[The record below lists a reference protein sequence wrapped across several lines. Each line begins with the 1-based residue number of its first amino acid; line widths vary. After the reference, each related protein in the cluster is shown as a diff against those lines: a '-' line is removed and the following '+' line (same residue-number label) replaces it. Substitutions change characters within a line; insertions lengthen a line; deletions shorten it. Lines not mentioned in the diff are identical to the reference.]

1 MKELLISA
9 VLFTTLC
16 TVSFSQIGKVGIN
29 TTTPA
34 AMLHVMDS
42 SVLFSTTLN
51 TLPGTPG
58 NPPVSGAGIR
68 TFWYPDKAA
77 FRTGRVTGAQWDKIN
92 TGNYSFAAGHNNT
105 ASGAQSLGI
114 GNGNF
119 ATGENTIATGSSN
132 KANAL
137 NASVFGIANVANG
150 TSSLVAGRFNDS
162 IQALNNLITSTTPL
176 FMVGNGNNSNS
187 RKNALT
193 VLFNGNVGV
202 GTLSLPLYRFHVTN
216 NNDADGGWV
225 EGIMIQN
232 TSTLAS
238 VGEAGLSFHN
248 AAIPVDRR
256 WTTGLNQNPLLAWN
270 YGTTFSTANTK
281 MVLDTM
287 GRLGVGSTSPH
298 ASSLVDIQ
306 STNKGLLLPRMTTA
320 QRTAIASPAAGLLVY
335 DTTLKS
341 LFMHDGI
348 QWQTFAMVNSNF
360 DTKIYTATPVEIFA
374 NAQFGFSTS
383 ISNRFAFVGAPYND
397 DYPGGVT
404 QSVGSVSVYEKKR
417 GWELVQ
423 SLEGV
428 VANDLF
434 GWDVDVAGYYAV
446 IGVPGD
452 DHPGGTNQGLAR
464 ILEYNGTSFS
474 TQIMT
479 QGTDNLD
486 QCGHSVAISERGV
499 AVIGIPGDTSTE
511 GVVRIME
518 KINAVWVNEDIENPS
533 AVNYGSHVDISGN
546 KILAGAFDLGT
557 NIGKFYVL
565 ADNGT
570 SWVQE
575 FESTEFLAKS
585 LDLEGDLIAVGRTD
599 DVLVFKFNG
608 TTWVQIADIN
618 DPNIG
623 GNFFGAAVKIS
634 GDYLFIGAPATLV
647 AGQDQGVVYCYKRN
661 GSSYVMQSTIQS
673 VLGEDQG
680 KFGTAIDAYYNDIL
694 IGAVMEN
701 TDKGT
706 VGFGIIHTE

>member
-1 MKELLISA
+1 MKELLTTAFLFSA
-9 VLFTTLC
+9 IC

-105 ASGAQSLGI
+105 ASGAQSFSI
-114 GNGNF
+114 GNGNL

-162 IQALNNLITSTTPL
+162 IQAVNNLITSTTPL

-202 GTLSLPLYRFHVTN
+202 GTLSLPQYRFHVTN
-216 NNDADGGWV
+216 NNDADGGWAD
-225 EGIMIQN
+225 GIMIEN

-248 AAIPVDRR
+248 AAIPIDRR
-256 WTTGLNQNPLLAWN
+256 WTTGLNQNPLMAWN
-270 YGTTFSTANTK
+270 YGASFSTANTK

-320 QRTAIASPAAGLLVY
+320 QRTAIASPAAGLLVF
-335 DTTLKS
+335 DTS
-341 LFMHDGI
+341 LNSMFMYDGI
-348 QWQTFAMVNSNF
+348 QWQTFAMVTSNF
-360 DTKIYTATPVEIFA
+360 DTKVYTATPVEIYA
-374 NAQFGFSTS
+374 NAQFGFSSS

-397 DYPGGVT
+397 DYPTGT
-404 QSVGSVSVYEKKR
+404 PLNEGSVSIYEKKR

-434 GWDVDVAGYYAV
+434 GWDVDVVGYYAV
-446 IGVPGD
+446 IGIPGID
-452 DHPGGTNQGLAR
+452 LPGGVNQGAAN
-464 ILEYNGTSFS
+464 ILEYNGTSFVS
-474 TQIMT
+474 QTTIL
-479 QGTDNLD
+479 GSDLND
-486 QCGHSVAISERGV
+486 QCGYSVAISERGV
-499 AVIGIPGDTSTE
+499 AVIGLPGDTSTA
-511 GVVRIME
+511 GAIKVVE
-518 KINAVWVNEDIENPS
+518 KINAAWVTETIQNP
-533 AVNYGSHVDISGN
+533 ANNFGSHVDISGN
-546 KILAGAFDLGT
+546 KILAGAFDLG
-557 NIGKFYVL
+557 NNDGSFFVL

-570 SWVQE
+570 NWIEE
-575 FESTEFLAKS
+575 FESPQILVKS
-585 LDLEGDLIAVGRTD
+585 LDLEGDLIAVGRSD
-599 DVLVFKFNG
+599 DVFVYMFNG
-608 TTWVQIADIN
+608 TTWIQIADIN
-618 DPNIG
+618 DPDIE
-623 GNFFGAAVKIS
+623 GNKFGAAVKLS
-634 GDYLFIGAPATLV
+634 GDYLFVGAPLATV
-647 AGQDQGVVYCYKRN
+647 AGQQQGAVYCYKRN
-661 GSSYVMQSTIQS
+661 GSSFVFQSTIQS
-673 VLGEDQG
+673 VLGEDSG
-680 KFGTAIDAYYNDIL
+680 MFGSSIDAYYNDIL
-694 IGAVMEN
+694 IGALEEN
-701 TDKGT
+701 NNKGT
-706 VGFGIIHTE
+706 VGFGIIHTD